1 MSVPTTT
8 PSPPRLFARN
18 TCDWVYLMTERGR
31 GRGVCRFLA
40 AGLEVSAVKSV
51 SNLPYSPPSYPPPPR
66 FFARAITYLTHKI
79 ISSILLIDRGSRK

>member
-51 SNLPYSPPSYPPPPR
+51 SNLPYSPPGYPPPPR
-66 FFARAITYLTHKI
+66 FFARNTRDWVY
-79 ISSILLIDRGSRK
+79 LLILVCRREACCH